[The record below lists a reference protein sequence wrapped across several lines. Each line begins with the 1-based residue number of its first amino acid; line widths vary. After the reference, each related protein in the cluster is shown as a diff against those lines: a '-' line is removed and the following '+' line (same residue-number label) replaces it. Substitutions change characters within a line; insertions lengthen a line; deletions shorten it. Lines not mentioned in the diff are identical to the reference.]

1 MEFLWTLSLKLMHG
15 DVSNQWCRTYYSSKK
30 HYITIK
36 TFGSS
41 LCKDKNCYKTD
52 QICENREIHLKTNSK
67 KNQHIYTICK

>member
-41 LCKDKNCYKTD
+41 LCKVTK
-52 QICENREIHLKTNSK
+52 LKIQKLLQDRSNLGK
-67 KNQHIYTICK
+67 